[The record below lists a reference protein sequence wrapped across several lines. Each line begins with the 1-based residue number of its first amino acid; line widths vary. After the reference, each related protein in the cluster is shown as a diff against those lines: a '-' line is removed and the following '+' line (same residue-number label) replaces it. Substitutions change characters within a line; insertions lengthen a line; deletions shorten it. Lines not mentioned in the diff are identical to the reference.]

1 MRIGSIKMFRDITTV
16 FALVACASLPGPRYE
31 IYALTPPAFPAQ
43 SQAHRLQRHELE
55 GSEIIRAKAA
65 DKDKQQ
71 ELVCAFY
78 GKSADR
84 MYIVASAELPAIGG
98 WFAIR
103 TYSLVLQPDTQ
114 KRWGRGHSDA
124 NDVFRPSPTD
134 IVFQKLPGL
143 VPDLPKADPSNP
155 NETAAVWM
163 RYLDDHKTELSKL
176 QPTGEG
182 VDFSGESCKSKHH
195 QK

>member
-1 MRIGSIKMFRDITTV
+1 MFPKIAAAFV
-16 FALVACASLPGPRYE
+16 LVIFILPGFRGDVD
-31 IYALTPPAFPAQ
+31 ALTPRSSPAIPQ
-43 SQAHRLQRHELE
+43 VHKLQQRELE
-55 GSEIIRAKAA
+55 DSEIIRAKAGE
-65 DKDKQQ
+65 KDKQQ

-84 MYIVASAELPAIGG
+84 MYIVASTELPAIGG

-134 IVFQKLPGL
+134 IVFQKLPRL

-155 NETAAVWM
+155 SEAATAWT

-182 VDFSGESCKSKHH
+182 VDYSGKACRHFKPYPRSKER
-195 QK
+195 

>member
-1 MRIGSIKMFRDITTV
+1 MSRDIKMA
-16 FALVACASLPGPRYE
+16 FALVACALLLGFRGE
-31 IYALTPPAFPAQ
+31 VDALTRRAFPVLP
-43 SQAHRLQRHELE
+43 QAHRVQQHELE
-55 GSEIIRAKAA
+55 DSEIIRAKAG

-71 ELVCAFY
+71 QLVCAFY

-84 MYIVASAELPAIGG
+84 MYIVASTELPAIGG

-114 KRWGRGHSDA
+114 KRWGRGQSDA

-143 VPDLPKADPSNP
+143 VPDLPKADPSSP
-155 NETAAVWM
+155 REAATGWT
-163 RYLDDHKTELSKL
+163 RYLDNHKTELSKL

-182 VDFSGESCKSKHH
+182 IDWSGKACKHFRPYPRSKER
-195 QK
+195 